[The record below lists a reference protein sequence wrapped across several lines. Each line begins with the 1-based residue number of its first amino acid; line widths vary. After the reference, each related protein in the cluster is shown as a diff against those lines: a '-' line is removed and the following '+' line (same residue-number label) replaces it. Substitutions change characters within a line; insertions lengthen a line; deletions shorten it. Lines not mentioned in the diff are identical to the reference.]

1 MRVTQRTTIF
11 LASLALLMAL
21 LAFALGTAP
30 FTPALV
36 LAALAIPLASLT
48 IVLGARRLSIV
59 ALYWAIAA
67 ILSLPLSRLLS
78 VRIDNVLVA
87 MTVIGIGV
95 STALLVDYLRS
106 RREA

>member
-1 MRVTQRTTIF
+1 MRVTERTRMS
-11 LASLALLMAL
+11 LASLALVMAL

-48 IVLGARRLSIV
+48 FALGARRLSIV

-78 VRIDNVLVA
+78 VRIDNILV
-87 MTVIGIGV
+87 MITVIGIGV
-95 STALLVDYLRS
+95 SSALLVNYLRS